1 MSLPMLQVALDNQ
14 TMDSA
19 YETTRLIAEEVD
31 IIEVGTI
38 LCVGEGVRAVRDL
51 KALYPHKI
59 VLADAKIADAGKIL
73 SRMCFEANA
82 DWVTVICCAD
92 INTAKGALDVAK
104 EFNGDV
110 QIELTGYWTW
120 EQAQQWRDAGIQQV
134 VYHRSRD
141 AQAAGVAWGE
151 ADITAIKRLS
161 DMGFKVTVTG
171 GLALEDLPL
180 FKGIP
185 IHVFIAGRS
194 IRDAASPVEAAR
206 QFKRAIA
213 ELWGS
218 GADMVSKQSPLGI
231 YEKALPAGECWLE
244 RLQLAKTLGFDFV
257 EMSVDETDD
266 RLSRLDWSREQRL
279 ALVNAIVETGV
290 RVPSMCLSAHRRFPL
305 GSEDDAVRA
314 QGLEI
319 MRKAIQF
326 AQDVGI
332 RVIQLAG
339 YDVYYQ
345 EANNETRRRFRDGLK
360 ESVEM
365 ASRAQVT
372 LAMEIMDYPLM
383 NSISKALGYAHYLNN
398 PWFQLYPDIGNLSA
412 WDNDVQMELQ
422 AGIGHIVAVHV
433 KDTKPGVFKN
443 VPFGEG
449 VVDFER
455 CFETLKQSGYCGPYL
470 IEMWSETAEDPAAE
484 VAKARDWVKARM
496 AKAGMVEAA

>member
-120 EQAQQWRDAGIQQV
+120 EQAQQWRDAGIGQV

-171 GLALEDLPL
+171 G
-180 FKGIP
+180 
-185 IHVFIAGRS
+185 
-194 IRDAASPVEAAR
+194 
-206 QFKRAIA
+206 
-213 ELWGS
+213 
-218 GADMVSKQSPLGI
+218 
-231 YEKALPAGECWLE
+231 
-244 RLQLAKTLGFDFV
+244 
-257 EMSVDETDD
+257 
-266 RLSRLDWSREQRL
+266 L

-383 NSISKALGYAHYLNN
+383 SSISKALGYAHYLNN